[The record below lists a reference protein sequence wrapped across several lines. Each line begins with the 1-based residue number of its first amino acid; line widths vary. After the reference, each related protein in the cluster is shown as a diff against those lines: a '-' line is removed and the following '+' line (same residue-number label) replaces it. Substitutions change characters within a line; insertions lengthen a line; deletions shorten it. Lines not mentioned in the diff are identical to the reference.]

1 MQCHYLLI
9 KQLAKLANLNV
20 DKIHKL
26 TQECK
31 DLVRFSSHKIKT
43 SKDVKKTVQK
53 NLKIVLL
60 FKIEL

>member
-9 KQLAKLANLNV
+9 KQLANLTV

-31 DLVRFSSHKIKT
+31 DLVPIR
-43 SKDVKKTVQK
+43 SKLRRCKKTVQN